1 MALSVCRISTAAMA
15 LPSTNAGMIVVAS
28 GLLLGFSLYRNQS
41 QDPVLIPLFKHK
53 FFIDELYDRCVKIV
67 VSAAAPPTQL
77 YHGERLQ
84 FEFERAASRLVEMQT
99 QHYLAGSHRA

>member
-1 MALSVCRISTAAMA
+1 
-15 LPSTNAGMIVVAS
+15 
-28 GLLLGFSLYRNQS
+28 
-41 QDPVLIPLFKHK
+41 
-53 FFIDELYDRCVKIV
+53 

-99 QHYLAGSHRA
+99 QHYLAGCHRA